1 MCSGSADSSSSI
13 VTTVAVCGTSPSG
26 ASPPTWAVWTA
37 SSGARCSTEVTLP
50 TFTPAIRT
58 GEAGLTLPAFANT
71 AWTEYLSAHGSVL
84 VNA

>member
-1 MCSGSADSSSSI
+1 MWSGSADSSSSM

-26 ASPPTWAVWTA
+26 ASPPTCAVWTA
-37 SSGARCSTEVTLP
+37 SSGARCSIEVTLP